1 MSHPR
6 EGMTSLPRPRAAR
19 RQLGNRG
26 DADVARVVV
35 ATMVG
40 QAEKAMGMPLESRV
54 RPRKRWNL

>member
-1 MSHPR
+1 
-6 EGMTSLPRPRAAR
+6 MTSLPRPQAAR

-40 QAEKAMGMPLESRV
+40 LAEKAMGMPLESRV
-54 RPRKRWNL
+54 RPRKRWNP